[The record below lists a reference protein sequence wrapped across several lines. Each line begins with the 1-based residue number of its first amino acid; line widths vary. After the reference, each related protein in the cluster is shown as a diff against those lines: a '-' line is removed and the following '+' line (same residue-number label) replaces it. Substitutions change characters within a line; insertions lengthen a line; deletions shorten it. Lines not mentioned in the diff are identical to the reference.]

1 VWRLKYSGGP
11 STGFV
16 GGSPGAT
23 QTPIA
28 TDEVIQL
35 GGGTDA
41 SPTYQ
46 ANTFTADG
54 GYRFN
59 AGADDSAPYGFYFW
73 THTAAAN
80 VITRF
85 CMLDPM
91 ATGTFDAADV
101 DPAVLYTEMVTAT
114 SCLVSGYANA
124 SSTDV
129 LRGWIRKG
137 LSAPSGFL
145 PVQAMIYG
153 RSLTS
158 TAITVP
164 SNCGPNPYTSKD
176 FLIPIPYA
184 RHSGVAAPNGF
195 KGFSTVTR
203 YLSQGRNTFDT
214 FTVASTKDYVALAG
228 AVGANVV
235 VPWNGSDVTL

>member
-1 VWRLKYSGGP
+1 
-11 STGFV
+11 
-16 GGSPGAT
+16 
-23 QTPIA
+23 
-28 TDEVIQL
+28 VIQL

-46 ANTFTADG
+46 ANTFTTDG

-73 THTAAAN
+73 THTASTS

-85 CMLDPM
+85 WMLDPM

-101 DPAVLYTEMVTAT
+101 DPVVIYTEMTAAN
-114 SCLVSGYANA
+114 CLDTGFVNSA
-124 SSTDV
+124 SADG

-145 PVQAMIYG
+145 PVHGLTYN
-153 RSLTS
+153 RSRASGQPL
-158 TAITVP
+158 VP
-164 SNCGPNPYTSKD
+164 TNGGTNPYTGKD
-176 FLIPIPYA
+176 FFMPVPYA

-203 YLSQGRNTFDT
+203 WMSQGRNTFDT
-214 FTVASTKDYVALAG
+214 FTVSTTKDYVALCGTVA
-228 AVGANVV
+228 AYVV